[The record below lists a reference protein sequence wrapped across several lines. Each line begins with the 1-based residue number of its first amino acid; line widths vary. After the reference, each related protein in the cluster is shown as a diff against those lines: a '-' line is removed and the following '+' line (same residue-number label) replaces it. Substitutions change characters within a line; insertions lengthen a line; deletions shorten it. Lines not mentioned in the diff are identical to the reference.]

1 MGARRNAE
9 VARIF
14 GENLRRCRRLMDM
27 SQEDLAVRASIHRT
41 EVSMLERALRE
52 PRLGTIVKLQNS
64 LEAEPEELLKN
75 IVWLPGSIRY
85 GSFHIDR
92 EPETGK

>member
-1 MGARRNAE
+1 MGARRNE
-9 VARIF
+9 EIARIF

-27 SQEDLAVRASIHRT
+27 SQDELAVRASIHRT

-75 IVWLPGSIRY
+75 IVWLPGSIRH
-85 GSFHIDR
+85 GNFDIGR
-92 EPETGK
+92 EPEVRK